1 MDADLRDLA
10 LHFPDIPGC
19 QDRMRCAVQLTCKET
34 LRHIFRG
41 LRVRIAD

>member
-1 MDADLRDLA
+1 MDADLSDLA

-19 QDRMRCAVQLTCKET
+19 QDRMRHVVQLTREET
-34 LRHIFRG
+34 LCHIFRG

>member
-1 MDADLRDLA
+1 MDAVLSDLA